1 MTRPRHVFY
10 LHGFA
15 SSAQSKKAAW
25 FGDRLREHGITLRC
39 PDFNEPEFATLT
51 MTRMLDQLAAE
62 IESLEPGPIALIGSS
77 LGGFVAFHVAA
88 RQAAAP
94 GRARTATRPI
104 DRLILLA
111 PALDFGRS
119 GFGGLDAAGLER
131 WRQTD
136 AYEVFHYG
144 ENRPRTIGY
153 ALYGDAQAYDSAAC
167 ALPTPTLVFQGRR
180 DPVVDP
186 AMVQRFAKARPA
198 MSLRMLDDDHL
209 LMSSLGV
216 IGSESAAFLGLSGP
230 RA

>member
-1 MTRPRHVFY
+1 LRHVFY

-15 SSAQSKKAAW
+15 SSSQSTKAAY
-25 FGDRLREHGITLRC
+25 FADLLRPHRVAVHC
-39 PDFNEPEFATLT
+39 PDLNQPDFATLT
-51 MTRMLDQLAAE
+51 VSRMIAQVEQAIADLQ
-62 IESLEPGPIALIGSS
+62 PGPVALIGSS

-94 GRARTATRPI
+94 GRRRTATRPI
-104 DRLILLA
+104 DRVILLA

-136 AYEVFHYG
+136 SYEVFHFG

-153 ALYGDAQAYDSAAC
+153 ALYGDAQSYDSAAC
-167 ALPTPTLVFQGRR
+167 ALPTPALVFQGRR

-186 AMVQRFAKARPA
+186 AMVQRFAAARPA

-216 IGSESAAFLGLSGP
+216 IGSESATFLGLSGP